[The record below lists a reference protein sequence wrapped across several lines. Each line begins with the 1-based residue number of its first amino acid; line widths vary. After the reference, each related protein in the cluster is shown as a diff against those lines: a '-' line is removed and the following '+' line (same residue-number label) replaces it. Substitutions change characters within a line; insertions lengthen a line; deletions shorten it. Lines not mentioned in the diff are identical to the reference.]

1 MGFGIIFVNKDSFG
15 FKIDSPKIHDNIDVM
30 RVANEMKPCGVK
42 NLPSIISL
50 TLEEMQLQKQY
61 LTILLRFARNV
72 VKPYFKKFFF
82 LMAN

>member
-1 MGFGIIFVNKDSFG
+1 MG

-42 NLPSIISL
+42 NLPSTNSIISL

-82 LMAN
+82 LMANWEVGY